1 MSPKKG
7 RAYLTSPT
15 PPTSS
20 RHINLPETVDTPLTQ
35 QRIMF
40 SIECCSSTCCYKK
53 ITEQRDRSDFAD
65 RLHELSQ
72 LTWGQIKQSSRKGL
86 GYETLDNI
94 EIDRSKIPLA
104 KRIIAFVY
112 HDYHR
117 MWGYRD
123 REGVFHITGFDYDGK
138 QYKH

>member
-1 MSPKKG
+1 MPRKKSQTYLVSPA
-7 RAYLTSPT
+7 R
-15 PPTSS
+15 PTSTP
-20 RHINLPETVDTPLTQ
+20 HINLPETESTPITQ

-40 SIECCSSTCCYKK
+40 SIECCLGKCCYKK
-53 ITEQRDRSDFAD
+53 ITEIRDRADFAD

-72 LTWGQIKQSSRKGL
+72 LTWGEIKQSHRKGL
-86 GYETLDNI
+86 GYEKLDNVK
-94 EIDRSKIPLA
+94 IDRSNIPSD

-123 REGVFHITGFDYDGK
+123 QRGIFHITGFDYDGK
-138 QYKH
+138 RYKH

>member
-1 MSPKKG
+1 MPRKKG
-7 RAYLTSPT
+7 RTRITSPAR
-15 PPTSS
+15 PTSTP
-20 RHINLPETVDTPLTQ
+20 HINLPETVSTPITL

-40 SIECCSSTCCYKK
+40 SIECCSGTCCYKK
-53 ITEQRDRSDFAD
+53 IRERRDKIDFAD

-72 LTWGQIKQSSRKGL
+72 LTWGQINQTSKKGF
-86 GYETLDNI
+86 GYETLDDV
-94 EIDRSKIPLA
+94 EIDRSNIPA
-104 KRIIAFVY
+104 NKRMIAFIY

-123 REGVFHITGFDYDGK
+123 PEGIFHITGFDYDGK